1 MGQREDIL
9 IGFQVIE
16 KTNLGNG
23 ATDNGAWYMQNKRPH
38 TDEPL
43 VMWSDDDKPVSR
55 PAEPTDIKQ
64 LTETLNKIIELE
76 VETRLEKFLEN
87 YNDNSTVNRGL
98 QHFNTRRQ
106 DVNRDTGEVKTH
118 KANVRNVNALIH
130 DYAGLRANGEL
141 LSLYK
146 ETVELHVLAAKHLP
160 PEQHIITVYQDV
172 LNAISLELQG
182 LCSYNGNFRY
192 PDFEER
198 KELTLSRLR
207 VTDQVYPNLP
217 DTAETRGFR
226 AAQLA
231 TQGAITEAKTTQ
243 DLEAIGI
250 SLASNVPQL
259 PLLRRWWNFN

>member
-160 PEQHIITVYQDV
+160 RTAHHHRVPRRVECY
-172 LNAISLELQG
+172 LLGAPGPLQ
-182 LCSYNGNFRY
+182 LQRQLS
-192 PDFEER
+192 
-198 KELTLSRLR
+198 LSRLR
-207 VTDQVYPNLP
+207 GTKRA
-217 DTAETRGFR
+217 DTLQ
-226 AAQLA
+226 AA
-231 TQGAITEAKTTQ
+231 G
-243 DLEAIGI
+243 D
-250 SLASNVPQL
+250 
-259 PLLRRWWNFN
+259 